1 MPVGERFLFD
11 VSFDEADLALAEAE
25 ATAKLAVQEAEP
37 AEPEQ
42 NIPTF
47 TEDQLN
53 AARYEGY
60 EAGHEAGIQEAG
72 DAIEKTLLDEL
83 NFQLKATYVGVGDPV
98 DEIIEAGKNY
108 SAIVLGGSM
117 KSTLQRMITSS
128 IPLDLVRKAPNSVM
142 IIR

>member
-25 ATAKLAVQEAEP
+25 TAAKLAVQDAED
-37 AEPEQ
+37 AEDADPED

-60 EAGHEAGIQEAG
+60 EAGHKAG
-72 DAIEKTLLDEL
+72 DPMFTKLRLL
-83 NFQLKATYVGVGDPV
+83 
-98 DEIIEAGKNY
+98 
-108 SAIVLGGSM
+108 
-117 KSTLQRMITSS
+117 
-128 IPLDLVRKAPNSVM
+128 
-142 IIR
+142 